1 VSERPAWNLLTGTLT
16 RYVLLFVNIVIG
28 IFLMPFTM
36 HHLGKAQ
43 YGLWMLAAS
52 MTAYLQLL
60 DLGYGNGLVRQVT
73 QADARGDEDEMNAVL
88 STFLV
93 VYIVIGLFALCAVA
107 VLSAVVLPRFPNLS
121 PTEVTTAQDVLRIL
135 GLRIAIAF
143 PMSVFGAVTTARQR
157 FALTGS
163 IAIGVAL
170 LQGAATFLL
179 LSAGYGLIALVSVTT
194 LIAIASYAAY
204 VGAAFATFPG
214 LRLSLSRFS
223 LEQAR
228 EVTTFSLYLFLI
240 SLAIQFGYNVD
251 NLIIAAFAGTSAV
264 AVYAVA
270 FRLADYQRQLCN
282 QFNGLLFPVV
292 VRFSAADEMAALR
305 STLVDGTRI
314 ALGLIAGVTLCLVAF
329 GDRLVLLWMGAEF
342 LDSLAPLY
350 VLAAAGVVLVAA
362 GPLGNLLL
370 ARGRHRVVA
379 FSCLGEAMVNLL
391 LSLWLVRTYG
401 IIGAAAGTAISV
413 TISNVL
419 IQMPAACRLLGI
431 PIGTFLRRVSAPSLI
446 ALVPALAAAWLLRV
460 AAAPAS
466 LVEILGSGALVGSIY
481 AVTFVALGLRQ
492 SDRARYFG
500 RLRELGTG
508 SVVASVVGP

>member
-1 VSERPAWNLLTGTLT
+1 
-16 RYVLLFVNIVIG
+16 
-28 IFLMPFTM
+28 
-36 HHLGKAQ
+36 
-43 YGLWMLAAS
+43 
-52 MTAYLQLL
+52 
-60 DLGYGNGLVRQVT
+60 
-73 QADARGDEDEMNAVL
+73 
-88 STFLV
+88 
-93 VYIVIGLFALCAVA
+93 
-107 VLSAVVLPRFPNLS
+107 
-121 PTEVTTAQDVLRIL
+121 
-135 GLRIAIAF
+135 
-143 PMSVFGAVTTARQR
+143 
-157 FALTGS
+157 
-163 IAIGVAL
+163 
-170 LQGAATFLL
+170 
-179 LSAGYGLIALVSVTT
+179 
-194 LIAIASYAAY
+194 
-204 VGAAFATFPG
+204 
-214 LRLSLSRFS
+214 
-223 LEQAR
+223 
-228 EVTTFSLYLFLI
+228 
-240 SLAIQFGYNVD
+240 
-251 NLIIAAFAGTSAV
+251 
-264 AVYAVA
+264 
-270 FRLADYQRQLCN
+270 
-282 QFNGLLFPVV
+282 
-292 VRFSAADEMAALR
+292 MAALR